1 MIRPTLNQ
9 VTFWLLL
16 ATIGL
21 LPVAHLKL
29 TLGGF
34 PLYFPEITVLGALV
48 SFMVSRERMAPT
60 EIDRMVS
67 WGLALFLLGAGLT
80 FFLNPW
86 SLTGL
91 GMLKS
96 WFVFPFLFGG
106 LMLQVC
112 RNYQRE
118 QMVMGTVLVT
128 LTLIVLR
135 SLYLAITGEMTYDGR
150 LAGDYTSPNFLAFL
164 MAFGLAFTFGLFEM
178 KRANGSHQHSLILVA
193 LLLGGT
199 LLLTRSYGA
208 ILSVV
213 LVALGWG
220 LWYARQSLVRIL
232 MVIILLAG
240 TLGTWF
246 LLESGSD
253 KWQSLVT
260 LSERSSFASREMIWR
275 SAWHIAREN
284 PLGIGVGRFQDE
296 YLGSQAFFPPF
307 LEWAVPEPHNLVFS
321 VFFAVGPIGLLGFLI
336 LIGRVLLLLFRSQ
349 RSLRQCPHQWLLVY
363 WALFFLMGLLDTP
376 LFKTDLS
383 YLFGLVLALSL
394 ASITKKPPE
403 GHLKIAI

>member
-9 VTFWLLL
+9 VTFWFLL

-34 PLYFPEITVLGALV
+34 PLYFPEITVIGALV
-48 SFMVSRERMAPT
+48 SFLVSRERLMAPT

-67 WGLALFLLGAGLT
+67 WGLTLFLLGAGLT

-96 WFVFPFLFGG
+96 WFVFPLLFGG

-118 QMVMGTVLVT
+118 QMVMGTVLAT
-128 LTLIVLR
+128 LTLIALR

-150 LAGDYTSPNFLAFL
+150 LAGDYASPNFLAFL
-164 MAFGLAFTFGLFEM
+164 MALGLAFAFGLFE
-178 KRANGSHQHSLILVA
+178 KKLPIGLYGPSLVIAVLA
-193 LLLGGT
+193 IGGV

-208 ILSVV
+208 ILSVA
-213 LVALGWG
+213 LVTLGWG
-220 LWYARQSLVRIL
+220 LWYARQSFVRI
-232 MVIILLAG
+232 MVGIILLTA

-275 SAWHIAREN
+275 AAWHIAREN

-296 YLGSQAFFPPF
+296 YLSSQAFFPPF
-307 LEWAVPEPHNLVFS
+307 LEWAVPEPHNLLLA

-336 LIGRVLLLLFRSQ
+336 LIGRILLLLFRSQ
-349 RSLRQCPHQWLLVY
+349 RSTPQWLLVC
-363 WALFFLMGLLDTP
+363 WTLFFLMGLLDTP

-383 YLFGLVLALSL
+383 YLFALMLALSL
-394 ASITKKPPE
+394 VAITKKPPE
-403 GHLKIAI
+403 GHLKSAI